1 MNPIFIQNPCG
12 EIVLALKE
20 PLFIRVE
27 IPIEVHLEIP
37 LEIRNN
43 SRNNNPFP
51 YEACFKLILYTSI
64 VTGVLLS
71 LQFSGAI

>member
-20 PLFIRVE
+20 PLFIHVE
-27 IPIEVHLEIP
+27 IPIEVPLEIP
-37 LEIRNN
+37 NRSNN

-51 YEACFKLILYTSI
+51 YEACFKLILYSSI